1 MCGEMRIRPHDR
13 PRELFIHLNKSYI
26 GKTIPPPQNLG
37 IPPARCAS
45 GPAGRGRKRSTGFL
59 FTYTLSMPRNAG
71 PAAVGP
77 PARALGVLALCF
89 FFNFVARGVGDT
101 YIVFLLPLQSHFGS
115 QRAQMTSVYSMLM
128 LVAGL
133 VSPLAG
139 WVFERFGPRVLYAAG
154 IALLGAGTLIASFT
168 QSLWH
173 LYVGIGLFVGLGAG
187 AVGMVPAAALLSWW
201 YGSKR
206 ISSAIGVA
214 YAGFGCGSLVI
225 VPLAQ
230 AAIEARGWRE
240 AYRAIG
246 LTLLALSFVCAWL
259 PWRAITAPKP
269 ATVHPSRAAGA
280 RSPLGTALRQRRFWL
295 LVQVMFFTAL
305 GMYIVVVQSV
315 AYLVDAGFSPLQ
327 AATAFGACGML
338 SVAGVSS
345 SGWLSDRFSPRKATA
360 VSFTGT
366 ALGIAALYAIS
377 FEPSEALLVA
387 YVILFGVCQGAR
399 GPVVAGL
406 SARLFSGP
414 GQATVYGA
422 IYALMSFGTGLGALL
437 SGALHDWT
445 GGYRAGFL
453 LALAC
458 VAIAAAPFW
467 TSNQLS
473 PQDSN

>member
-1 MCGEMRIRPHDR
+1 
-13 PRELFIHLNKSYI
+13 
-26 GKTIPPPQNLG
+26 
-37 IPPARCAS
+37 
-45 GPAGRGRKRSTGFL
+45 
-59 FTYTLSMPRNAG
+59 
-71 PAAVGP
+71 
-77 PARALGVLALCF
+77 
-89 FFNFVARGVGDT
+89 
-101 YIVFLLPLQSHFGS
+101 VFLLPLQSQFGW

-133 VSPLAG
+133 VSPFAG

-154 IALLGAGTLIASFT
+154 IALLGAGTLMASVT
-168 QSLWH
+168 QQLWH
-173 LYVGIGLFVGLGAG
+173 LYVGIGVFVGLGAG

-201 YGSKR
+201 FGSKR
-206 ISSAIGVA
+206 MSSAIGVA
-214 YAGFGCGSLVI
+214 YAGFGCGSLLI

-230 AAIEARGWRE
+230 AAIDAWGWRE

-246 LTLLALSFVCAWL
+246 FGMLALSLVSIAL
-259 PWRAITAPKP
+259 PWRAISAPRPDPLPKSGGAKP
-269 ATVHPSRAAGA
+269 
-280 RSPLGTALRQRRFWL
+280 RSPLMAAMRERRFWL

-338 SVAGVSS
+338 SVVGVSS

-377 FEPSEALLVA
+377 FKPSEALLVA

-445 GGYRAGFL
+445 NGYRAGFM
-453 LALAC
+453 LALVS
-458 VAIAAAPFW
+458 VALAAAPFW

-473 PQDSN
+473 PQESN

>member
-1 MCGEMRIRPHDR
+1 MS
-13 PRELFIHLNKSYI
+13 K
-26 GKTIPPPQNLG
+26 
-37 IPPARCAS
+37 
-45 GPAGRGRKRSTGFL
+45 
-59 FTYTLSMPRNAG
+59 YTLPMSRNA
-71 PAAVGP
+71 AAAAAGA
-77 PARALGVLALCF
+77 PARAFGVLALCF

-101 YIVFLLPLQSHFGS
+101 YIVFLLPLQSQFGW

-133 VSPLAG
+133 ASPLAG

-154 IALLGAGTLIASFT
+154 IASLCVGTLIASFT
-168 QSLWH
+168 EGLWH
-173 LYVGIGLFVGLGAG
+173 LYVGIGIFVGLGAG

-214 YAGFGCGSLVI
+214 YAGFGCGSLLI

-230 AAIEARGWRE
+230 AAIDAWGWRE

-246 LTLLALSFVCAWL
+246 FTLLALSFTSAWL
-259 PWRAITAPKP
+259 PWRVIAAPRP
-269 ATVHPSRAAGA
+269 APLPKSQVANA
-280 RSPLGTALRQRRFWL
+280 RTPLGTAMRQRRFWL

-338 SVAGVSS
+338 SVVGVSS

-360 VSFTGT
+360 MSFAGT

-377 FEPSEALLVA
+377 FNPSEVLLVA

-422 IYALMSFGTGLGALL
+422 IYALMSFGIGLGAVL

-445 GGYRAGFL
+445 GGYRTGFL
-453 LALAC
+453 LALVC

-473 PQDSN
+473 PQDGN